1 MEEKMNNQNQTAN
14 AEETSS
20 TQSSTSNETTGQNL
34 VEELNRLGNK
44 FAEVVQVA
52 WKSEQRKKIEQDLR
66 SGLSSLAANLEEGV
80 KQVADSEQAK
90 ELLNKAEDVAGT
102 VAEKV
107 QKSKFAQELA
117 DNLINGLRALTEEI
131 DKFAADLQSKN
142 KSTNTPPTSSS
153 GAQSSADQAQD
164 IPIDKV

>member
-1 MEEKMNNQNQTAN
+1 M
-14 AEETSS
+14 S
-20 TQSSTSNETTGQNL
+20 
-34 VEELNRLGNK
+34 RLGNK
-44 FAEVVQVA
+44 FAEVVQIA
-52 WKSEQRKKIEQDLR
+52 WKSDQRKKIEQDLR

-80 KQVADSEQAK
+80 KQVADSEQTK

-117 DNLINGLRALTEEI
+117 DNLINGLRSLTEEI
-131 DKFAADLQSKN
+131 DKIAVDLQNKN
-142 KSTNTPPTSSS
+142 TSANTPPTA
-153 GAQSSADQAQD
+153 GNPADQAQD

>member
-1 MEEKMNNQNQTAN
+1 MDEKMNNQTTG
-14 AEETSS
+14 AEESAS

-34 VEELNRLGNK
+34 VEELSRLGNK
-44 FAEVVQVA
+44 FAEVVQIA
-52 WKSEQRKKIEQDLR
+52 WKSDQRKKIEQDLR

-80 KQVADSEQAK
+80 KQVADSEQTK

-117 DNLINGLRALTEEI
+117 DNLINGLRSLTEEI
-131 DKFAADLQSKN
+131 DKIAVDLQNKN
-142 KSTNTPPTSSS
+142 TSANTPPTA
-153 GAQSSADQAQD
+153 GNPADQAQD